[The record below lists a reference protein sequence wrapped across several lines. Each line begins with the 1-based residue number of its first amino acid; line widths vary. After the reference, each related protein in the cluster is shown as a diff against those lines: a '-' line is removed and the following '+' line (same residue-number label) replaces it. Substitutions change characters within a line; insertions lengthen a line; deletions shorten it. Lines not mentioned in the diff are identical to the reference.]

1 MDFSAILEPN
11 TQWDKDAQEG
21 TLLVQ
26 RVIEYLRKKIME
38 GVLPPETQLPNEPD
52 LSAYLNI
59 SRSTVRSALAIL
71 EQGGFIQR
79 RWGVGTFVT
88 KNPPTYNN
96 LSLNSGVT
104 QLIRSSGAEPSC
116 SELFMTTRPASERVS
131 AQLSIELGTPTL
143 VIERVRLAND
153 QPAVFSVDVL
163 PMSFFHLP
171 EGDIS
176 LEDFENHIREQ
187 QSVYGFLRQNM
198 SLEIHHGIAWIRPLS
213 AEQYIADKLQICVG
227 SNILHIEQV
236 DFGFNEEPVALSDEY
251 YVSDAFRFYIYR
263 SNQGV

>member
-1 MDFSAILEPN
+1 MDFSAILSPN
-11 TQWDKDAQEG
+11 TQWTKDAQEG

-26 RVIEYLRKKIME
+26 RVNEYLRKKIMD
-38 GVLPPETQLPNEPD
+38 GDLPPETQLPNEPD

-104 QLIRSSGAEPSC
+104 QLIRSSGAEPGS
-116 SELFMTTRPASERVS
+116 SELLMTTRPASERVS
-131 AQLSIELGTPTL
+131 TQLSIELGTPTL
-143 VIERVRLAND
+143 VIERVRLANER
-153 QPAVFSVDVL
+153 PAVFTIDVL
-163 PMSFFHLP
+163 PL
-171 EGDIS
+171 S
-176 LEDFENHIREQ
+176 LFQHPNGEIFLDEFERYIREQ
-187 QSVYGFLRQNM
+187 ESIYLYLRQKL

-213 AEQYIADKLQICVG
+213 AEQYISDKLQICVG